1 MLSTLRS
8 VLTQRPVRVRRTGS
22 DRQGLRVLGDRAG
35 QALAEFVLIIP
46 VLLLLVFGIVEFGLA
61 FRTHQIVT
69 NAAREG
75 ARVAVLPSSDEDR
88 ARDVVVD
95 RLESA
100 GLPLGDLEPE
110 EVVRFR
116 CLEDEDDDEGEEGW
130 CEDDRFAKLTQVVVT
145 YPYTFFVL
153 GGLVRWA
160 CGADCASQY
169 GTIDLRTASAMR
181 NE

>member
-1 MLSTLRS
+1 MKTSRTRLR
-8 VLTQRPVRVRRTGS
+8 RRGAHDQNEGTA
-22 DRQGLRVLGDRAG
+22 RLGGRMARSGGWREEAG
-35 QALAEFVLIIP
+35 QALAEFVLVIP
-46 VLLLLVFGIVEFGLA
+46 ILLLLVFGIVEFGLA

-69 NAAREG
+69 NSAREG
-75 ARVAVLPSSDEDR
+75 ARVAVLPSTTDEQIVE
-88 ARDVVVD
+88 DVVEH

-100 GLPLGDLEPE
+100 GLDPLLADISFAC
-110 EVVRFR
+110 V
-116 CLEDEDDDEGEEGW
+116 DENGTETAGW
-130 CEDDRFAKLTQVVVT
+130 CQGDRFGKLTRVNVT

-160 CGADCASQY
+160 CGAQCASQY

>member
-1 MLSTLRS
+1 MLSIMRSLIRRRPAALRPRS
-8 VLTQRPVRVRRTGS
+8 GHEGTRP
-22 DRQGLRVLGDRAG
+22 LGGRAG

-69 NAAREG
+69 NSAREG
-75 ARVAVLPSSDEDR
+75 ARVAVLPSADE
-88 ARDVVVD
+88 ARVIAVVRD

-100 GLPLGDLEPE
+100 GLNPDADGVDIS
-110 EVVRFR
+110 FR
-116 CLEDEDDDEGEEGW
+116 CLEDEDDDEGEDGW
-130 CEDDRFAKLTQVVVT
+130 CDDERFAKLTQVQVS